1 MTSTP
6 LDAIDAKILQL
17 LQQDATLS
25 VAELADRVGLSPSP
39 CWRRVKRLEED
50 GVILGRVTLV
60 DPEKLGLGFEV
71 YASVKL
77 QSPTRENLERFE
89 QATARLPEILE
100 CVTVTGA
107 ADYLLRVV
115 AADIHAYDDFLRD
128 EILSLGLASDVRS
141 SIVIRVAKRSTAAPV
156 PFPATRG

>member
-1 MTSTP
+1 M
-6 LDAIDAKILQL
+6 
-17 LQQDATLS
+17 
-25 VAELADRVGLSPSP
+25 
-39 CWRRVKRLEED
+39 
-50 GVILGRVTLV
+50 ILGRVTLV